1 MTHPNMKK
9 GALYPYAPKQT
20 PEDIATFFKLWKLG
34 AAVCLV
40 SPRSPKAES
49 KKKLSSLPSRLT
61 NAATVIFTSGSSG
74 EAKAVVHSLENHYFN
89 AVGSNQNIPLQPG
102 DRWLLSLP
110 LYHVSGMGI
119 VWRCMLGGGDIV
131 FPQKKDLAA
140 NISKLGITHVSLVP
154 TQLLRL
160 LKKKPDIKALK
171 NLKCIL
177 LGGAPIPDDLLN
189 KAKKLKLP
197 VYMTYGLT
205 EMASQVATS
214 QKPFGPLQP
223 LKDREIKIVGNE
235 IIVRG
240 KTLFLGYLTNGKL
253 QKPFDKNGWFHTG
266 DLGTFSKKDGLKILG
281 RKDNMFISGGENIYP
296 EEIEKALLNTGW
308 FESAVIVPV
317 KNIEF
322 GFRPLAFI
330 KPHKKQKLTAEKII
344 RQLKKTLPSFKV
356 PQTYRNFPAG
366 YIQKG
371 IKPDRQALFA
381 WLNLR

>member
-1 MTHPNMKK
+1 MTLQHITR
-9 GALYPYAPKQT
+9 GSLYPYT
-20 PEDIATFFKLWKLG
+20 PQQKPDDITTFLELWQRG
-34 AAVCLV
+34 AVVGLL
-40 SPRSPKAES
+40 SPRSPQAET
-49 KKKLSSLPSRLT
+49 KKRISSLPSRLT

-89 AVGSNQNIPLQPG
+89 ALGSNQNIPVEPG

-119 VWRCMLGGGDIV
+119 VWRCMLGGGDII
-131 FPQKKDLAA
+131 FPKKKDLSA
-140 NISKLGITHVSLVP
+140 NISELGITHVSLVP

-160 LKKKPDIKALK
+160 LQKKSDIKVLRT
-171 NLKCIL
+171 LKCIL
-177 LGGAPIPDDLLN
+177 LGGAPIPDDLLS
-189 KAKKLKLP
+189 KAKQLKLP

-214 QKPFGPLQP
+214 KKPFGPLQP
-223 LKDREIKIVGNE
+223 LDHRELKIVDNE
-235 IIVRG
+235 ILVRG
-240 KTLFLGYLTNGKL
+240 KTLFLGYLKNGKL

-266 DLGTFSKKDGLKILG
+266 DLGTFSKKEGLKILG

-330 KPHKKQKLTAEKII
+330 KPHKNQKLTAEKII

-356 PQTYRNFPAG
+356 PQTYRDFPKEYTQRG
-366 YIQKG
+366 M
-371 IKPDRQALFA
+371 KPDRQALFA

>member
-1 MTHPNMKK
+1 MTPQRLKK

-20 PEDIATFFKLWKLG
+20 PEDIATFFKIWKLG

-40 SPRSPKAES
+40 SPRSSKAEIDQQIA
-49 KKKLSSLPSRLT
+49 SLPSQLK
-61 NAATVIFTSGSSG
+61 NASTIIFTSGSSG

-89 AVGSNQNIPLQPG
+89 AVGSNQNIAVQPG

-119 VWRCMLGGGDIV
+119 LWRCMLGGGDIV
-131 FPQKKDLAA
+131 FPKKKDLAA
-140 NISKLGITHVSLVP
+140 NISELAITHVSLVP

-160 LKKKPDIKALK
+160 LEKKQDIKILK
-171 NLKCIL
+171 KLKCIL

-189 KAKKLKLP
+189 KAKRLKLP
-197 VYMTYGLT
+197 IYMTYGLT

-223 LKDREIKIVGNE
+223 LDHRELKIVNNE
-235 IIVRG
+235 ILVRG
-240 KTLFLGYLTNGKL
+240 KTLFLGYLKNGKL

-266 DLGTFSKKDGLKILG
+266 DLGTFSKKEGLKILG

-296 EEIEKALLNTGW
+296 EEIEKALFNTGW
-308 FESAVIVPV
+308 FENAVVVPV

-330 KPHKKQKLTAEKII
+330 KPHQKQKLTATKII

-356 PQTYRNFPAG
+356 PQTYRDFPKEYTQHG
-366 YIQKG
+366 M
-371 IKPDRQALFA
+371 KPDRQTLFA